1 MRILILSVILTAQ
14 VFSGFSQENTSKN
27 PPCFT
32 VPKSLSISEL
42 NSIQISNECMITSFS
57 FQLFNRW
64 GELMRESNK
73 ITNPLIFGE
82 SESQDTGAKKKKKGK
97 KNNPQILD
105 KPLSAGVYFYIINY
119 TLPGE
124 TRTEKQSGNITFF

>member
-1 MRILILSVILTAQ
+1 MRILILSLILIVQA
-14 VFSGFSQENTSKN
+14 FSGFSQENISKN

-42 NSIQISNECMITSFS
+42 NNIQISNECMITSFS

-82 SESQDTGAKKKKKGK
+82 SENQDAGAKKKKKGK
-97 KNNPQILD
+97 KYNPQILN
-105 KPLSAGVYFYIINY
+105 KPLTAGVYFYII
-119 TLPGE
+119 
-124 TRTEKQSGNITFF
+124 R

>member
-1 MRILILSVILTAQ
+1 MRILILSLILIVQA
-14 VFSGFSQENTSKN
+14 FSGFSQENISKN

-82 SESQDTGAKKKKKGK
+82 SESQDAGAKKKKKGK
-97 KNNPQILD
+97 KNSPQILD

-124 TRTEKQSGNITFF
+124 TKTEKQSGNITFF

>member
-1 MRILILSVILTAQ
+1 MRILILSLILIVQA
-14 VFSGFSQENTSKN
+14 FSGFSQENTSKN

-42 NSIQISNECMITSFS
+42 NNIQISNECMITSFS

-105 KPLSAGVYFYIINY
+105 KPLSAGVYFYIISY